1 MHAMGPNV
9 AGVVGTAVATG
20 VFITLLRC
28 FTNDAIC
35 EPGFPIRVSRVL
47 RDRFEL
53 TLRDLVGI

>member
-28 FTNDAIC
+28 FTNDA
-35 EPGFPIRVSRVL
+35 
-47 RDRFEL
+47 
-53 TLRDLVGI
+53 